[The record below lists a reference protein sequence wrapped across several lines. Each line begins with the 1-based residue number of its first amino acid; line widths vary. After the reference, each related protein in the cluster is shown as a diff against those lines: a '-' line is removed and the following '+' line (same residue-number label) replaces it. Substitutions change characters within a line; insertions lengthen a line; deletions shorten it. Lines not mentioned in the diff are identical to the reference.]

1 MERRVGLKRTGF
13 ARTPRHRMSATEDAL
28 WARLGTAPLG
38 ATFRSQMPVG
48 RLTADFGSYE
58 AKVVV
63 EIDGG
68 THDTRRGDTHTR
80 TTALE
85 AAGYLVLRFSE
96 DEVLGDA
103 DAVIEQIAQAMK
115 VWNG

>member
-1 MERRVGLKRTGF
+1 MERRVGLRRTGF
-13 ARTPRHRMSATEDAL
+13 ARTPRHRMNAAEEAL
-28 WARLGTAPLG
+28 WTRLGAAPLG
-38 ATFRSQMPVG
+38 AMFRSQMPVG

-63 EIDGG
+63 EIDGDAR
-68 THDTRRGDTHTR
+68 DTRRGDMHAR

-103 DAVIEQIAQAMK
+103 DAVIQQIAQAMK

>member
-1 MERRVGLKRTGF
+1 
-13 ARTPRHRMSATEDAL
+13 MSTAEEAL
-28 WARLGTAPLG
+28 WTRLGAAPHG

-48 RLTADFGSYE
+48 RLTADFGTYE

-63 EIDGG
+63 EIDGD
-68 THDTRRGDTHTR
+68 THDRRRGDTHAR
-80 TTALE
+80 TTAFE

-103 DAVIEQIAQAMK
+103 DAVMEQIAQAMK